1 MKKRIAMGA
10 VFAGLMMS
18 AVLCG
23 CAGEQLGIESSK
35 DASSSAEQKPNE
47 KKFVIASAEN
57 NNITTYVVDSET
69 NRTTRSMMQSGDET
83 VLRSYT
89 YSDSG
94 ELSEVRST
102 SSLAGTSVIKYYTAS
117 NRADSKKTRKTISVT
132 GTRGDKDVIEV
143 EYIYVDDGAA
153 LGVIQTD
160 SNGNIYAKG
169 VER

>member
-1 MKKRIAMGA
+1 MKKRIVM
-10 VFAGLMMS
+10 VTIFAGLMLS
-18 AVLCG
+18 ALLCG
-23 CAGEQLGIESSK
+23 CAGEQLRIGASK
-35 DASSSAEQKPNE
+35 ETSDSIAQKANE
-47 KKFVIASAEN
+47 KKFVISSAEN
-57 NNITTYVVDSET
+57 NNVTTFVVDSET
-69 NRTTRSMMQSGDET
+69 NRTTRSMVRNDDET

-102 SSLAGTSVIKYYTAS
+102 SSLAGTSVIKYYSAS
-117 NRADSKKTRKTISVT
+117 NRSDSKKTRKTISIT

-143 EYIYVDDGAA
+143 EYVYDEDGSA
-153 LGVIQTD
+153 LGVIQRD